1 MGDRN
6 QNVFVVF
13 TKTLNLFIWSIV
25 YLLGTQ
31 PEQWLYHQHIL
42 WLRCNHV
49 GKVGGCNLP
58 TDTLSVHKCIRWYQ
72 DRYFQ
77 GSLLS
82 NFSGQI
88 LRGDHKRYVLEKP
101 THACLLLPST
111 LLSFQQKNC
120 IIQFMYNDTQIRL
133 VKVVAH
139 PGSTLN
145 IDLIL
150 WHTQLIVYKVKC

>member
-1 MGDRN
+1 MI
-6 QNVFVVF
+6 F
-13 TKTLNLFIWSIV
+13 TKTLNLLAIYMEHSTYT

-31 PEQWLYHQHIL
+31 LEQWLYHQHIL

-72 DRYFQ
+72 DRHFQ

-111 LLSFQQKNC
+111 LLSFPQKNVLFNLC
-120 IIQFMYNDTQIRL
+120 ITKHTRL
-133 VKVVAH
+133 AKVVAQ
-139 PGSTLN
+139 PGKL
-145 IDLIL
+145 
-150 WHTQLIVYKVKC
+150 QKVIGKFVQTYISQVP

>member
-58 TDTLSVHKCIRWYQ
+58 TDTFSVHKCIRCYQ
-72 DRYFQ
+72 DRHFQ

-111 LLSFQQKNC
+111 LLSFPQKNVVIWLC
-120 IIQFMYNDTQIRL
+120 WGYRFWFFLIFLVLQVHELGTFMPNSSVFISLMLRPL
-133 VKVVAH
+133 
-139 PGSTLN
+139 
-145 IDLIL
+145 
-150 WHTQLIVYKVKC
+150 

>member
-1 MGDRN
+1 MEHSIPSRN
-6 QNVFVVF
+6 PAW
-13 TKTLNLFIWSIV
+13 TMTLSPTYSLAPM
-25 YLLGTQ
+25 Q
-31 PEQWLYHQHIL
+31 PCRKSRRLQFAHWHF
-42 WLRCNHV
+42 
-49 GKVGGCNLP
+49 
-58 TDTLSVHKCIRWYQ
+58 SVHKCIRCYQ
-72 DRYFQ
+72 DRHFQ

-101 THACLLLPST
+101 THACLLLLST

>member
-1 MGDRN
+1 M
-6 QNVFVVF
+6 
-13 TKTLNLFIWSIV
+13 
-25 YLLGTQ
+25 
-31 PEQWLYHQHIL
+31 
-42 WLRCNHV
+42 
-49 GKVGGCNLP
+49 P
-58 TDTLSVHKCIRWYQ
+58 TDTFSVHKCIRCYQ
-72 DRYFQ
+72 DRHFQ

-150 WHTQLIVYKVKC
+150 WHTQLILCAENVKSWFKSRFIYFPFQAYKLPHALNCICVSLFKFHICIF